1 MKKKKLEKK
10 NLRIYNIDI
19 YKRWVLIYDDGAAG
33 WAQECPDSVSLS
45 LSLSLSQAKTQ
56 TNIHSS
62 SQDSSHTQNSRFRQ
76 PRAESREPRAE
87 SRVPGCGLRAAGPP
101 VATPNNPNY
110 PNYPKQPQFF
120 NSFHENIYIFLKI
133 SN

>member
-87 SRVPGCGLRAAGPP
+87 SREPRAECRAAGCGLRGHPSRRP
-101 VATPNNPNY
+101 TTQTTQTTPNNPNFLILFMKIY
-110 PNYPKQPQFF
+110 TFF
-120 NSFHENIYIFLKI
+120 
-133 SN
+133 